1 MFAIVKRLFVTCDC
15 RLTRLAVS
23 CADCLVDTYVIRCAL
38 FVALHRACDLSIY
51 PRVNA
56 LCRLAL
62 RFAVLVMLACFLLTY
77 LNKREKTELDRSR
90 YVLASAFHW

>member
-1 MFAIVKRLFVTCDC
+1 MP
-15 RLTRLAVS
+15 
-23 CADCLVDTYVIRCAL
+23 CAL
-38 FVALHRACDLSIY
+38 FVVLHRACDLSIY

-77 LNKREKTELDRSR
+77 LNKREKTEWGRGWKDSTS
-90 YVLASAFHW
+90 YAEGVCGSY